1 MAKIEILNDEILGNV
16 VLKKGQQY
24 EYSTMLQEGCG
35 CNNSLKKFF
44 QVNIN
49 NRIFKISEK
58 NAKVV

>member
-24 EYSTMLQEGCG
+24 EYSTMTQEGCG